1 MKLKYTFGE
10 QWFLLNRGVNN
21 INAVNFCFFWKNNV
35 ILWKYNVQFV
45 LFKKKKQQQFL
56 HVYKLFVENLC
67 HGWAADIFAVWTQKA
82 DKGEMAVKF
91 KQKGSHLFGCK
102 NMKTKEKQDKQEQ
115 ELKPKLEITMNDYD
129 KRNMNTNLSRCM
141 RETMTRKHEHGPEH
155 EQNHER
161 PDVT

>member
-10 QWFLLNRGVNN
+10 QWFLLNRGWIILTLLIFVFSGKTMLFYENTMYN
-21 INAVNFCFFWKNNV
+21 LCFF
-35 ILWKYNVQFV
+35 L
-45 LFKKKKQQQFL
+45 KKQQQFL

-82 DKGEMAVKF
+82 DKGEMAMKF

-102 NMKTKEKQDKQEQ
+102 NMKTKEKQGKQEQ
-115 ELKPKLEITMNDYD
+115 ELKPKLEITMNNYD
-129 KRNMNTNLSRCM
+129 RRNMNTNLSRCM

-161 PDVT
+161 PGVT

>member
-1 MKLKYTFGE
+1 MLFLK
-10 QWFLLNRGVNN
+10 
-21 INAVNFCFFWKNNV
+21 K
-35 ILWKYNVQFV
+35 
-45 LFKKKKQQQFL
+45 QQFL

-102 NMKTKEKQDKQEQ
+102 NMKTKEKQGKQEQ
-115 ELKPKLEITMNDYD
+115 ELKPKLEITMNNYD
-129 KRNMNTNLSRCM
+129 RRNMNTNLSRCM